1 MKNET
6 KNRTNDLESYHN
18 TSSTEDQLKN
28 LKENYEKVNKYIE
41 HNKEHMDDSALSNI
55 KKKQDNRENQMN
67 QLQ

>member
-6 KNRTNDLESYHN
+6 KNMKNDLESYDSN
-18 TSSTEDQLKN
+18 SSTEEQLKN
-28 LKENYEKVNKYIE
+28 LKGNYEKANKYIK

-55 KKKQDNRENQMN
+55 KKKQDNRENQMD

>member
-6 KNRTNDLESYHN
+6 KNGKNDLESYN
-18 TSSTEDQLKN
+18 NSSTKEQFKN
-28 LKENYEKVNKYIE
+28 LKGNYEKANKYIE

-55 KKKQDNRENQMN
+55 KKKQDNRENQMD